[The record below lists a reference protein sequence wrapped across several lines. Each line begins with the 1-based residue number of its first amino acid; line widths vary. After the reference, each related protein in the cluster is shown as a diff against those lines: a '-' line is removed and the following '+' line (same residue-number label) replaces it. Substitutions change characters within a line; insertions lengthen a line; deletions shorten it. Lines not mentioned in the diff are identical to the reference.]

1 MAKIL
6 YAEIKVQVYI
16 EDDQVPNTL
25 DEPDPFEDAV
35 DSMEATLENVIDG
48 TEWEGLSD
56 NDDVEIKVTS

>member
-16 EDDQVPNTL
+16 EDELVPNTL

-35 DSMEATLENVIDG
+35 DSMEATLEDIH
-48 TEWEGLSD
+48 WEGLSD
-56 NDDVEIKVTS
+56 NDDVEIKVTT